1 MTAIG
6 LSLFFVSVSI
16 LCLKHPPTTWDFM
29 NWWRRQWSRQVP
41 PIPPT
46 NDEKTD
52 TPIESQDREQKHDTS
67 TRIRG
72 SSSAKSQSTEM
83 QFNIEKPT
91 LMPPPPLPLKRSQD
105 NSCAP
110 TISPPEEH
118 DLEYKPVFP
127 AVNSAQRASGRVDPP
142 TLGVAPTPRQPP
154 LRSIHEPPSSKPTSS
169 LMPPPSGPI
178 PNRRPASSSSS
189 SLLAPTTT
197 SAPTRS
203 KKILLS
209 PGHSPLDWAQHLANT
224 PPHLLSGLPPGVP
237 FIRVPPALLAHHNG
251 RKDPKTGLKKDA
263 WTALGGKVYNIS
275 PYLKYHPGGQGELLR
290 CAGKDG
296 TKLFAEVHPWV
307 SWEGMLEPGCLVG
320 MAVKDG

>member
-6 LSLFFVSVSI
+6 LSLFVVSVSI
-16 LCLKHPPTTWDFM
+16 LCLKHPPTTWGFL
-29 NWWRRQWSRQVP
+29 NWWRRQWARQLSP
-41 PIPPT
+41 TRPT

-52 TPIESQDREQKHDTS
+52 TSPDSQSREHKVDTCA
-67 TRIRG
+67 RIHG
-72 SSSAKSQSTEM
+72 SSTENKPKEVQSSR
-83 QFNIEKPT
+83 EKPT
-91 LMPPPPLPLKRSQD
+91 LMLPPPLPLKQSQD
-105 NSCAP
+105 NSCTP
-110 TISPPEEH
+110 VILPPEEH

-127 AVNSAQRASGRVDPP
+127 AVNSAQRASGRVGPP

-154 LRSIHEPPSSKPTSS
+154 LRSIHDSSTSQPTSS

-178 PNRRPASSSSS
+178 PNRGPASSSSS

-197 SAPTRS
+197 TAPTRS
-203 KKILLS
+203 KKILLP

-224 PPHLLSGLPPGVP
+224 PPHLLSGLPLGVP

-263 WTALGGKVYNIS
+263 WTTLGGRVYNIS
-275 PYLKYHPGGQGELLR
+275 PYLKYHPGGEGELLR